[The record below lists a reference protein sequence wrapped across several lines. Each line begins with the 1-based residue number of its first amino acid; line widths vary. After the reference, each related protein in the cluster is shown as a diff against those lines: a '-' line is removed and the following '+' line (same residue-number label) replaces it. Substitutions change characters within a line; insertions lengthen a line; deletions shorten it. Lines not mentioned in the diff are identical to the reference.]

1 MNGKHHCTPLYTI
14 VHQFHIFQVNVRLGR
29 KNKAM
34 YRFYGILLI
43 LDEVIDV
50 ALSNNYE
57 NPPTNYWWVDFQIWF
72 ITKTKLKIVKSNAM
86 AIILHIGM

>member
-1 MNGKHHCTPLYTI
+1 MNGKHHCTPISYISGKCST
-14 VHQFHIFQVNVRLGR
+14 VSKEQSNH
-29 KNKAM
+29 
-34 YRFYGILLI
+34 RFYGILLI

-50 ALSNNYE
+50 ALSNNYG
-57 NPPTNYWWVDFQIWF
+57 NAPTNYWWVDFHIWF